1 MIFCHKDIVATVL
14 TVYGIETLLGIEN
27 TTFLHHQIVAT
38 VLTVYGIETQHHSI
52 QSFACLLCV
61 ATASTIF

>member
-1 MIFCHKDIVATVL
+1 MIQSVATVL

-38 VLTVYGIETQHHSI
+38 VLTVYCIETRNS
-52 QSFACLLCV
+52 
-61 ATASTIF
+61 